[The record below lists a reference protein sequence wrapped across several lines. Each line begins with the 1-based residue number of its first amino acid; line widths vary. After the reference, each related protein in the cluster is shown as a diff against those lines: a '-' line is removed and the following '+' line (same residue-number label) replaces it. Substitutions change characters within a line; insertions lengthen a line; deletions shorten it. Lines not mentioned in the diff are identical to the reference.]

1 MSNGETDAEW
11 RVPRFRPSGDW
22 YVVGQRGPLVEC
34 VVWSTAERLLRVYLS
49 LLEHLDGEVDIAIES
64 ARDARGWRG
73 DLRPLS
79 EVRAALTPLQRPLVL
94 HGGVEISVY
103 TPDEQLTITTALGLV
118 IYARS
123 DRWVYLLDA
132 LGFSERTE
140 APPADWHPER
150 TPPADAPAL
159 RAAVE
164 QVVITLAL
172 EPVVAS

>member
-1 MSNGETDAEW
+1 MVSNGESDTEW
-11 RVPRFRPSGDW
+11 RVPRFRPAIDW

-49 LLEHLDGEVDIAIES
+49 LLEHLDGEVDLVIET
-64 ARDARGWRG
+64 ARDAGRWRG
-73 DLRPLS
+73 ELRSLS
-79 EVRAALTPLQRPLVL
+79 DVRAALTPLQRPLVI
-94 HGGVEISVY
+94 HGGVEVSVY

-132 LGFSERTE
+132 MGFSERSE

-150 TPPADAPAL
+150 APMGSAPAL
-159 RAAVE
+159 QVAVDQIVE
-164 QVVITLAL
+164 RLAL
-172 EPVVAS
+172 EPV